1 MTNYVNKNLMQ
12 HEVNFCFAGFKVAD
26 LWHLFSM
33 KTYDILN
40 SRQLIIRGLKKKKK
54 QDISLHIIDF
64 YQ

>member
-1 MTNYVNKNLMQ
+1 MQ

>member
-1 MTNYVNKNLMQ
+1 MQ

-40 SRQLIIRGLKKKKK
+40 SRQLIIRGLKKKK